1 MARRGAYPG
10 IESVINP
17 ILSKCIWSRISH
29 GITHYIDYSEWDGS
43 KIQEVIAR
51 SPKNQQEPAKTYECK
66 NARPPAPPPTG
77 RRRRTAPRRASDR
90 TRIGQGHPRESTHD
104 RMLHLQFRCS
114 SPSRQA
120 GGGGMAAAVQRRC
133 GSGMRSSHGPRRTDG
148 LDATV
153 VRLDEDSRDED
164 IRQLDLT

>member
-1 MARRGAYPG
+1 MYLVAY
-10 IESVINP
+10 ISLLHTIY
-17 ILSKCIWSRISH
+17 RIIVS
-29 GITHYIDYSEWDGS
+29 GTGQ
-43 KIQEVIAR
+43 QEAK
-51 SPKNQQEPAKTYECK
+51 SQEPAKTYDHAK
-66 NARPPAPPPTG
+66 MPAPPAPPPHRAPEANRAAPG
-77 RRRRTAPRRASDR
+77 VADPESVRVVCFTAAAARM
-90 TRIGQGHPRESTHD
+90 RIGQGHPRESTHD